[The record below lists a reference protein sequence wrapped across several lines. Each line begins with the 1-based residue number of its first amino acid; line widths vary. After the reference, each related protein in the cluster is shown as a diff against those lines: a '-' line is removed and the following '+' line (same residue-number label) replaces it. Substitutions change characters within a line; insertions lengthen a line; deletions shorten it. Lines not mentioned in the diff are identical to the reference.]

1 MSPLS
6 NGRYAEGDDVTTDTA
21 VVADLAAQALGVV
34 AEEGRGRVVIVPAG
48 ARAEIVDLTP
58 FALTPWRPKG
68 TARPQSV
75 EAFIDYVRR
84 HQRPTTTIWVEPLD
98 GKVVAVLND
107 HGPDQDEEFGDFRA
121 ELALPVTP
129 EWKHWMSRDKRYGS
143 QTEFAEH
150 IEEGLDEI
158 RDPPGALLLE
168 IAQSM
173 QATVTAEF
181 KSASR
186 LDDGSIAVQWVE
198 DINASAGRAGDLMI
212 PQEITLGIAP
222 FYGEQPY
229 ELLARIR
236 YRIGHGEL
244 SIGYSLNRPDT
255 IIRDCLLEI
264 RSRIEEAFPGQVF
277 IGSPPTGHR

>member
-1 MSPLS
+1 MSRDPYIDPA
-6 NGRYAEGDDVTTDTA
+6 GRTA
-21 VVADLAAQALGVV
+21 ASDAAILADLSAQALGVV
-34 AEEGRGRVVIVPAG
+34 AEEGHARVVVVPAG
-48 ARAEIVDLTP
+48 AKAEVVDLAP
-58 FALTPWRPKG
+58 YALTPRRAKG
-68 TARPQSV
+68 TAKPQSV
-75 EAFIDYVRR
+75 EAFIDYVGRHRR
-84 HQRPTTTIWVEPLD
+84 DTTTIWVEPLD

-107 HGPDQDEEFGDFRA
+107 HGPDQAEKFGDFRA
-121 ELALPVTP
+121 ELVLPVTP
-129 EWKHWMSRDKRYGS
+129 EWTHWLKRDKRYGS

-158 RDPPGALLLE
+158 RDPPGALVLE

-181 KSASR
+181 KSAAR

-198 DINASAGRAGDLMI
+198 DINATAGRTGDLKI

-236 YRIGHGEL
+236 YRIAGGEL
-244 SIGYSLNRPDT
+244 AIGYSLNRPDV
-255 IIRDCLLEI
+255 IVRDCLLAI
-264 RSRIEEAFPGQVF
+264 RARIEEAFPNQVY

>member
-1 MSPLS
+1 MTIPDEYRGPE
-6 NGRYAEGDDVTTDTA
+6 NA

-34 AEEGRGRVVIVPAG
+34 AEEGRAHVVIVPAG
-48 ARAEIVDLTP
+48 ARAEVVDMTP
-58 FALTPWRPKG
+58 YALTPWRPKG

-84 HQRPTTTIWVEPLD
+84 HLSDRTTVWVEPLD

-107 HGPDQDEEFGDFRA
+107 HGPEGAEEFGDWRA
-121 ELALPVTP
+121 ELVLPVTP
-129 EWKHWMSRDKRYGS
+129 EWTHWMSRDKRYGT

-150 IEEGLDEI
+150 IEEGIDEI
-158 RDPPGALLLE
+158 RDPTGAHMLE

-186 LDDGSIAVQWVE
+186 LDNGEIAVQWVE
-198 DINASAGRAGDLMI
+198 DIEARAGRAGDLMI
-212 PQEITLGIAP
+212 PQEMTLGIAP

-236 YRIGHGEL
+236 YRIAQGEL
-244 SIGYSLNRPDT
+244 RIGYALNRPDV
-255 IIRDCLLEI
+255 IIRDCLLAI
-264 RSRIEEAFPGQVF
+264 RARIEQAFPDQVF

>member
-1 MSPLS
+1 MPIPEEYRGPE
-6 NGRYAEGDDVTTDTA
+6 NA
-21 VVADLAAQALGVV
+21 VIADLAAQALGSIADEGGAHIVV
-34 AEEGRGRVVIVPAG
+34 VPAG
-48 ARAEIVDLTP
+48 ADAKIVDLTP
-58 FALTPWRPKG
+58 YALTPWRPKG
-68 TARPQSV
+68 TAKPQSV

-84 HQRPTTTIWVEPLD
+84 HLKDTTTVWVEPLD

-107 HGPDQDEEFGDFRA
+107 HGPQQDAEFGDLRA
-121 ELALPVTP
+121 ELVLPKTP
-129 EWKHWMSRDKRYGS
+129 EWIHWLSRDKRYGT

-150 IEEGLDEI
+150 IEEGLEEI
-158 RDPPGALLLE
+158 REPSGALLLE

-198 DINASAGRAGDLMI
+198 DVEARAGRTGDLMI

-229 ELLARIR
+229 ELIARIR
-236 YRIGHGEL
+236 YRIGQGEL
-244 SIGYSLNRPDT
+244 RIGYALNRPDV
-255 IIRDCLLEI
+255 IIRDCLLAI
-264 RSRIEEAFPGQVF
+264 RARIEAAFPGQVF
-277 IGSPPTGHR
+277 IGSPPSGHR